1 MKEEKA
7 EMEAEKDKP
16 ETLNEFLHRELREFV
31 TRCVHRGVPVSAFGS
46 ALLGCAIHAIIA
58 KEGKEKANQIV
69 ATLTRKYFEME
80 PQVTAFMGKGGTA

>member
-7 EMEAEKDKP
+7 EMEAENKP
-16 ETLNEFLHRELREFV
+16 ETPNEFLHRELREFV

-46 ALLGCAIHAIIA
+46 ALLGCAIHA
-58 KEGKEKANQIV
+58 
-69 ATLTRKYFEME
+69 TLTRKYFEME